1 LALKRTNLQERYEL
15 REVLGRGGMG
25 VVYKA
30 LDRLMKREVALKT
43 ILDIENP
50 ATLQL
55 FYKEWS
61 ILATMV
67 HPNVIN
73 IYDIG
78 EFDQDGVKKPFFVMP
93 LLPGVTL
100 DRLIKDGSPRLSVAG
115 VLEIVTQAA
124 HGLHAAHEQG
134 LVHRDVKPSNIFVM
148 DDNSVKIIDF
158 GIAREVSGQSK
169 TTLKGTLFYIAP
181 EQLQMKPPSALS
193 DLFALG
199 VVTYEALTRRRPF
212 QGANETEVVEAILH
226 HSPPP
231 VSAINHEV
239 SYSISQVVHKAMA
252 KQPWHRFFNM
262 REFADALLKAS
273 RNEPLEYFDASKIKP
288 RLVRAAK
295 SFEAGDY
302 GFASEVLSELEAE
315 GHLDQEIALLR
326 GQVDQAVRQT
336 RIRQM
341 LESARRF
348 FEATEYPLALRKIQE
363 ALELDPNDAD
373 ALSLKAQVE
382 KERREKKISEWIAL
396 ARQHLENQA
405 FRQAREALENV
416 VQMKP
421 NETEALGL
429 LAEVGRRESEVSR
442 VREEKARLYQAA
454 QQSWEKGEVTSAL
467 SKLEVLVAM
476 DRDLPESDTGRSS
489 TYQNFYNQVHSEHN
503 SLKNSYEEARRN
515 LAADNF
521 EAAMAVCRQ
530 YLAKYPNHA
539 LFQALKFDVEE
550 RQRQKL
556 SQVIAET
563 DRRVDAE
570 ADLDRRAGILEEALK
585 AYPGESHF
593 ERAVRLVRDKRDLVN
608 SIVAKARFFEER
620 GQFNDALD
628 QWQILKSI
636 HDKQPGL
643 PFEIQRLMKR
653 RDQQAHENSKARWVE
668 QTDKYLEGGDYKRAL
683 QTVESALTEFPGEAE
698 LLELQKLVHKSLER
712 GSQALECLSRARE
725 LSEKGSSE
733 EALAALRE
741 AYNLDSR
748 NTVIRTVLMNSLL
761 EQARRVVD
769 SDWEAADAFV
779 QEVLH
784 LEPTHA
790 QAQSLASRIADRKR
804 EDFIAWCLAQ
814 ARRMQTDGDIDG
826 ATAVIGQGL
835 GAYPNEPRLLQ
846 LQATLQRALAEK
858 QRQAVRIA
866 PREQPREQPKEQAKE
881 QPREQPRE
889 RPRTA
894 TGMPAVAAPP
904 AAGEKPPASVRE
916 DVTLDLPAVAAGSPP
931 AAPPAEPAP
940 AAPVAQAAE
949 AQPEA
954 AAEPS
959 VKKPAPEIV
968 PAPAGQAGPVAPAP
982 PVPPDAVKPPAGV
995 EPAAKPPMTAD
1006 SKRLLAGTAA
1016 AAALLLLI
1024 ATVVTVAHNRKKA
1037 PPLVLPPGA
1046 KYQIVLRSSPEG
1058 AEIRFNGDSCGT
1070 STCSLALAAGS
1081 YQAEAQL
1088 TGYEN
1093 ATVSVPVGPGAPGE
1107 VTLTLTPLPPRVA
1120 IFTDLAEGT
1129 VNLDG
1134 AAAGKIQDG
1143 GAEVPNLTP
1152 GKHTLSV
1159 ASGDS
1164 TASIPVEITPGAVPK
1179 LVGPMEAKNLRAF
1192 LVAGYGGAA
1201 RVYSSATG
1209 YMVTLDGKLVGE
1221 LPPDG
1226 LPLENLTQGTHELAL
1241 DTQTSGH
1248 DKIVFEAQPAAT
1260 LYVSLGASQNLGV
1273 LYVSTNQDQAQ
1284 LYLNGEK
1291 YKRDTK
1297 RGRLVVYLFPKKYTV
1312 AMQKDGFAPTPPQ
1325 TVDIKR
1331 GEETKVSFD
1340 LQPAKATLMIH
1351 RTQPGTEV
1359 LVDGVRVGAAGTD
1372 GEFQIAS
1379 VEPGRHS
1386 VTLRHDRYKPLQS
1399 DQTFSSGKTVELPG
1413 ALEPMIVN
1421 GTLRFDVTPAGVD
1434 VHLRIRREGE
1444 SQDRDVAGPSVSLP
1458 EGTYTVTATAPQF
1471 QPASATVRV
1480 GAGATA
1486 VASLP
1491 LRRADA
1497 PKTPSKTASAPSG
1510 TGFGLEDWM
1519 KTGGWTQGADMIT
1532 HRGGDYVLA
1541 PVEIESQGNVRFT
1554 AVSVRGRH
1562 VEWVVGFRDDR
1573 NYYLFQLDDKNITR
1587 YEVANGTKSAQVK
1600 VPHGLDR
1607 KKPMSIGIGIAP
1619 RAITTNVLRG
1629 GQWAPIDNWEVFGSL
1644 VRGKFGFHITG
1655 GDEIGLQEFKLGMN

>member
-1 LALKRTNLQERYEL
+1 VALKRTNLQERYEL

-50 ATLQL
+50 ATMQL

-181 EQLQMKPPSALS
+181 EQLEMKPPSALS

-212 QGANETEVVEAILH
+212 QGANETEVVEAILR

-231 VSAINHEV
+231 ISALNHEV

-262 REFADALLKAS
+262 REFAEALHKAA

-288 RLVRAAK
+288 RLQRAAK

-302 GFASEVLSELEAE
+302 VFASEVLSELEAE

-363 ALELDPNDAD
+363 ALELDANDAD

-442 VREEKARLYQAA
+442 VREEKAQLYQAA
-454 QQSWEKGEVTSAL
+454 MQSWEKGEVTSAL

-503 SLKNSYEEARRN
+503 ALKNSYEEAKRN

-530 YLAKYPNHA
+530 YLSKYPNHA

-556 SQVIAET
+556 SQVIAAT
-563 DRRVDAE
+563 DRRVEEE
-570 ADLDRRAGILEEALK
+570 ADLDRRAAILEEALK
-585 AYPGESHF
+585 LYPGESHF

-643 PFEIQRLMKR
+643 PFEIQRLIKR

-668 QTDKYLEGGDYKRAL
+668 QADKYLEGGDYNRAL
-683 QTVESALTEFPGEAE
+683 QTVESALAEFPGEAE
-698 LLELQKLVHKSLER
+698 LLELEKLVHKSLER
-712 GSQALECLSRARE
+712 GSQALECLAQARE
-725 LSEKGSSE
+725 CSERGAPE

-748 NTVIRTVLMNSLL
+748 NTVIRTVLVNSLL

-784 LEPTHA
+784 LEPNHA
-790 QAQSLASRIADRKR
+790 PAQSLASRIGDRKR

-826 ATAVIGQGL
+826 ATAVVAQGL
-835 GAYPNEPRLLQ
+835 GAYPNEPRLQQ

-858 QRQAVRIA
+858 QRQTVRIA
-866 PREQPREQPKEQAKE
+866 PREQPR
-881 QPREQPRE
+881 
-889 RPRTA
+889 TA
-894 TGMPAVAAPP
+894 TMPAMPAPLLADSPQAPGRDDATLELPVAATQIP
-904 AAGEKPPASVRE
+904 
-916 DVTLDLPAVAAGSPP
+916 LAVSPK
-931 AAPPAEPAP
+931 A
-940 AAPVAQAAE
+940 
-949 AQPEA
+949 PEA
-954 AAEPS
+954 AQASPQPEVRPEPPIS
-959 VKKPAPEIV
+959 KPATSTA
-968 PAPAGQAGPVAPAP
+968 APRTWPWPWLPPLLRVAPWKRP
-982 PVPPDAVKPPAGV
+982 ITDQ
-995 EPAAKPPMTAD
+995 
-1006 SKRLLAGTAA
+1006 SKMLLAGTTAA
-1016 AAALLLLI
+1016 VGLLLLI
-1024 ATVVTVAHNRKKA
+1024 ATAVTVARHRKK
-1037 PPLVLPPGA
+1037 PQPLVPPAAA
-1046 KYQIVLRSSPEG
+1046 KFQIVVRSSPEG
-1058 AEIRFNGDSCGT
+1058 AEIRFNGDGCGT
-1070 STCSLALAAGS
+1070 STCRRELAAGS

-1088 TGYEN
+1088 TGYQN
-1093 ATVSVPVGPGAPGE
+1093 ATATVPVGPGAATE
-1107 VTLTLTPLPPRVA
+1107 ITLTLIPLPPRVA
-1120 IFTDLAEGT
+1120 IFTDLPDGT
-1129 VNLDG
+1129 VALDG
-1134 AAAGKIQDG
+1134 AAAGQIQDG
-1143 GAEVPNLTP
+1143 GAEVANLTP

-1159 ASGDS
+1159 QSGDS

-1179 LVGPMEAKNLRAF
+1179 LAGAMETKNLRAF
-1192 LVAGYGGAA
+1192 LVAGYGGDA
-1201 RVYSSATG
+1201 RVYGSATG
-1209 YMVTLDGKLVGE
+1209 YRATLDGNLIGD

-1226 LPLENLTQGTHELAL
+1226 LPLQNLTPGTHELAL
-1241 DTQTSGH
+1241 DTLTSGH

-1260 LYVSLGASQNLGV
+1260 LYLSLGTSQNLGV
-1273 LYVSTNQDQAQ
+1273 LYVATNEDQAQ
-1284 LYLNGEK
+1284 LYINGEK
-1291 YKRDTK
+1291 YKRDTR
-1297 RGRLVVYLFPKKYTV
+1297 RGRLVVYLVPKKYTV
-1312 AMQKDGFAPTPPQ
+1312 TMQKDGFAPTPPQ

-1331 GEETKVSFD
+1331 GVETKASFD
-1340 LQPAKATLMIH
+1340 LQPAKATLLVH
-1351 RTQPGTEV
+1351 RAPPGTDV
-1359 LVDGVRVGAAGTD
+1359 LLDGARVGSANPD
-1372 GEFQIAS
+1372 GEFQIPS
-1379 VEPGRHS
+1379 VEPGRHT
-1386 VTLRHDRYKPLQS
+1386 VTLRHDRFKPLQS
-1399 DQTFSSGKTVELPG
+1399 DQTFASAKTVELQG
-1413 ALEPMIVN
+1413 ALEAMVMT

-1434 VHLRIRREGE
+1434 AHLRIRREGDA
-1444 SQDRDVAGPSVSLP
+1444 QDRDVTGASVSLP

-1471 QPASATVRV
+1471 QN
-1480 GAGATA
+1480 ATA
-1486 VASLP
+1486 QVRITAGGAATASLP
-1491 LRRADA
+1491 MRRAEA
-1497 PKTPSKTASAPSG
+1497 PKVPTKAAATAFS
-1510 TGFGLEDWM
+1510 LDDWM
-1519 KTGGWTQGADMIT
+1519 KTSGWVQATGMIT

-1541 PVEIESQGNVRFT
+1541 PVDIDPQGTVRFT
-1554 AVSVRGRH
+1554 VVSMRGRR
-1562 VEWVVGFRDDR
+1562 VEWVVGFQDDR
-1573 NYYLFQLDDKNITR
+1573 NYFLFQLDDKNLTR
-1587 YEVANGTKSAQVK
+1587 YQITNGSKLAQVK
-1600 VPHGLDR
+1600 APHGLDR
-1607 KKPMSIGIGIAP
+1607 KKPMGISINIAP
-1619 RAITTNVLRG
+1619 RSVSTSVLRG
-1629 GQWAPIDNWEVFGSL
+1629 GQWVVIDNWEVSGG
-1644 VRGKFGFHITG
+1644 VHGKFGFHTPG
-1655 GDEIGLQEFKLGMN
+1655 SDEIGLEEFRLALN

>member
-1 LALKRTNLQERYEL
+1 
-15 REVLGRGGMG
+15 MG

-231 VSAINHEV
+231 ISAINHEV

-262 REFADALLKAS
+262 REFADALQKAS

-288 RLVRAAK
+288 RLVRASK

-442 VREEKARLYQAA
+442 VREEKAKLYQAA

-503 SLKNSYEEARRN
+503 ALRNSYEEARRN

-585 AYPGESHF
+585 AYPGEQHF

-643 PFEIQRLMKR
+643 PFEIQRLIKR
-653 RDQQAHENSKARWVE
+653 RDQQAHENSKSRWVE
-668 QTDKYLEGGDYKRAL
+668 QADKYLEGGDYKRAL
-683 QTVESALTEFPGEAE
+683 QTVESALAEFPGEAE
-698 LLELQKLVHKSLER
+698 LLELEKLVHKSMER
-712 GSQALECLSRARE
+712 GSQALERLTQARE
-725 LSEKGSSE
+725 LSEQGRSE

-748 NTVIRTVLMNSLL
+748 NTVIRTVLVNSLL

-779 QEVLH
+779 QEVLN

-790 QAQSLASRIADRKR
+790 PAQSLASRIADRKR

-835 GAYPNEPRLLQ
+835 GAYPNEPRLQQ

-866 PREQPREQPKEQAKE
+866 PREPQREQPKEP
-881 QPREQPRE
+881 PREQPRE
-889 RPRTA
+889 KPRTA
-894 TGMPAVAAPP
+894 TGMRAVVAPP
-904 AAGEKPPASVRE
+904 PAGEKPPDSVRE
-916 DVTLDLPAVAAGSPP
+916 DVTLDLPTVAAGTPP
-931 AAPPAEPAP
+931 AAPPAEPVLAAP
-940 AAPVAQAAE
+940 AAQAAE
-949 AQPEA
+949 APPEA

-959 VKKPAPEIV
+959 AKKPPSVIIP
-968 PAPAGQAGPVAPAP
+968 PAVLAGPVAPTP
-982 PVPPDAVKPPAGV
+982 PVPPVGAKPPADAA
-995 EPAAKPPMTAD
+995 PAAKPPMRAD

-1024 ATVVTVAHNRKKA
+1024 AMVVTVMHNRKKGA
-1037 PPLVLPPGA
+1037 PLVLPPGA
-1046 KYQIVLRSSPEG
+1046 KYQISLRSSPEG
-1058 AEIRFNGDSCGT
+1058 AEIKFNGDSCGT
-1070 STCSLALAAGS
+1070 STCSLSLAAGS

-1093 ATVSVPVGPGAPGE
+1093 ATVNVPVGPGAPTE
-1107 VTLTLTPLPPRVA
+1107 ITVTLHPLPPRVA

-1159 ASGDS
+1159 ESGDS

-1179 LVGPMEAKNLRAF
+1179 LAGAMEAKNLRAF

-1209 YMVTLDGKLVGE
+1209 YMVTLDGKLIGA

-1248 DKIVFEAQPAAT
+1248 DKIVFEAQPSAT

-1273 LYVSTNQDQAQ
+1273 LYISTNQDQAQ
-1284 LYLNGEK
+1284 LYINGDK

-1340 LQPAKATLMIH
+1340 LEPAKATLAIH
-1351 RTQPGTEV
+1351 HTQPGTEV
-1359 LVDGVRVGAAGTD
+1359 LVDGVRVGSAGAD
-1372 GEFQIAS
+1372 GEFQISS

-1386 VTLRHDRYKPLQS
+1386 VTLRHDRFKPLQS
-1399 DQTFSSGKTVELPG
+1399 DQTFASGKSVELQG
-1413 ALEPMIVN
+1413 ALEAMIVT

-1434 VHLRIRREGE
+1434 AHLRIRREGE
-1444 SQDRDVAGPSVSLP
+1444 SQDRDVTGPSASLP

-1471 QPASATVRV
+1471 QSVSATVRV
-1480 GAGATA
+1480 TAGGTA

-1491 LRRADA
+1491 LRRTDA
-1497 PKTPSKTASAPSG
+1497 PKTPAKTTAAA
-1510 TGFGLEDWM
+1510 GFSLEDWM
-1519 KTGGWTQGADMIT
+1519 KTPGWAQVGNMIV

-1541 PVEIESQGNVRFT
+1541 PVEIDAQGTVRFT
-1554 AVSVRGRH
+1554 VVSVKGRH

-1573 NYYLFQLDDKNITR
+1573 NYFLFQLDDKNITR

-1607 KKPMSIGIGIAP
+1607 KKPMSIGINIAP
-1619 RAITTNVLRG
+1619 RAITTSVLRD
-1629 GQWAPIDNWEVFGSL
+1629 GQWAPIDNWEIFGSF

-1655 GDEIGLQEFKLGMN
+1655 SDEIGLEEFKLAGN

>member
-43 ILDIENP
+43 ILDIDNP

-78 EFDQDGVKKPFFVMP
+78 EFDQEGVKKPFFVMP

-115 VLEIVTQAA
+115 VLEIITQAA

-158 GIAREVSGQSK
+158 GIAREASGKSK

-212 QGANETEVVEAILH
+212 QGSNESEVVEAILH

-231 VSAINHEV
+231 ISAINHEV
-239 SYSISQVVHKAMA
+239 GYSISQVVHKAMA

-273 RNEPLEYFDASKIKP
+273 RNEPLEYFDSTKIKP
-288 RLVRAAK
+288 RLQRAAK

-302 GFASEVLSELEAE
+302 VFASEVLSELEAE

-363 ALELDPNDAD
+363 ALELDPQDAD
-373 ALSLKAQVE
+373 ALSLKSQVE
-382 KERREKKISEWIAL
+382 RERREKKISEWIAL
-396 ARQHLENQA
+396 ARQHLDNQA
-405 FRQAREALENV
+405 FRQAREALDNV

-442 VREEKARLYQAA
+442 VREDKARLYQAA
-454 QQSWEKGEVTSAL
+454 MQAWEKGEVTQAL
-467 SKLEVLVAM
+467 SKLEVLVSM

-503 SLKNSYEEARRN
+503 SLKNSYEEAKRN

-550 RQRQKL
+550 RQRQRL

-570 ADLDRRAGILEEALK
+570 ADLDRRVGVLEDALK
-585 AYPGESHF
+585 LYPGESHF
-593 ERAVRLVRDKRDLVN
+593 ERAIRLVRDKRDLVN

-643 PFEIQRLMKR
+643 PFEIQRLIKR

-668 QTDKYLEGGDYKRAL
+668 QADKYLEGGDYQRAL
-683 QTVESALTEFPGEAE
+683 QTVASALAEFPGEAE
-698 LLELQKLVHKSLER
+698 LLELEKLVRKSQER
-712 GSQALECLSRARE
+712 GSQALVWLAQARDS
-725 LSEKGSSE
+725 SEKGSPE

-748 NTVIRTVLMNSLL
+748 NTVIRTVLVNSLL
-761 EQARRVVD
+761 EQARRLVD
-769 SDWEAADAFV
+769 SDWEAADAIV

-784 LEPTHA
+784 LEPNHA
-790 QAQSLASRIADRKR
+790 PAQSLASRIADRKR

-826 ATAVIGQGL
+826 ATAVVAQGL
-835 GAYPNEPRLLQ
+835 GAYPNESRLQQ
-846 LQATLQRALAEK
+846 LQATLLRALAEK
-858 QRQAVRIA
+858 QRQTTRIV
-866 PREQPREQPKEQAKE
+866 PREPPH
-881 QPREQPRE
+881 
-889 RPRTA
+889 TA
-894 TGMPAVAAPP
+894 TNIPLIPSTPP
-904 AAGEKPPASVRE
+904 VETPLVSLRDEHTV
-916 DVTLDLPAVAAGSPP
+916 DLPASLSQALLTPP
-931 AAPPAEPAP
+931 PPQEPEP
-940 AAPVAQAAE
+940 AAPVAPV
-949 AQPEA
+949 AQT
-954 AAEPS
+954 
-959 VKKPAPEIV
+959 
-968 PAPAGQAGPVAPAP
+968 PAPAPKETTPVPPVEKPPAVTMAPLPPVPPVAPTAPRPPMTGQSKTLLVGTAAAGGLLVLIALIVTVMHHRKTALPVAPA
-982 PVPPDAVKPPAGV
+982 A
-995 EPAAKPPMTAD
+995 AAKYA
-1006 SKRLLAGTAA
+1006 
-1016 AAALLLLI
+1016 I
-1024 ATVVTVAHNRKKA
+1024 VVHST
-1037 PPLVLPPGA
+1037 
-1046 KYQIVLRSSPEG
+1046 PEG
-1058 AEIRFNGDSCGT
+1058 AEIKVSGSSCGT
-1070 STCSLALAAGS
+1070 TTCRLDLAPGN

-1088 TGYEN
+1088 TGYQS
-1093 ATVSVPVGPGAPGE
+1093 ASSSFTVVAGVNTDIPLS
-1107 VTLTLTPLPPRVA
+1107 LTPLAPRVA
-1120 IFTDLAEGT
+1120 IFTDLPDGT
-1129 VNLDG
+1129 VSLDG
-1134 AAAGKIQDG
+1134 TAVGKIQDG
-1143 GAEVPNLTP
+1143 GAEIPNLTS

-1159 ASGDS
+1159 QSGDS
-1164 TASIPVEITPGAVPK
+1164 AASIPVEIVPGAMPK
-1179 LVGPMEAKNLRAF
+1179 LAGPMEVKNLRGF
-1192 LVAGYGGAA
+1192 LVAGYGGDAH
-1201 RVYSSATG
+1201 VYATG
-1209 YMVTLDGKLVGE
+1209 SGYRVTLDGKQVGD
-1221 LPPDG
+1221 LGADG
-1226 LPLENLTQGTHELAL
+1226 MPLEGLALGTHELAL
-1241 DTQTSGH
+1241 DSPTTLH
-1248 DKIVFEAQPAAT
+1248 DKIVFEAQPSAT
-1260 LYVSLGASQNLGV
+1260 LYVSLGGSQNLGM
-1273 LYVSTNQDQAQ
+1273 LSIETNEDQAQ
-1284 LYLNGEK
+1284 LYVNGEK

-1297 RGRLVVYLFPKKYTV
+1297 FGKLVVYLFPKKYTV
-1312 AMQKDGFAPTPPQ
+1312 ALRKDGFANTAEQ

-1331 GEETKVSFD
+1331 GVESKVSFS
-1340 LQPAKATLMIH
+1340 LTPAKATLVIH
-1351 RTQPGTEV
+1351 RAPSGADV
-1359 LVDGVRVGAAGTD
+1359 LVDGVRVGSANAS
-1372 GEFQIAS
+1372 GEFQIS
-1379 VEPGRHS
+1379 SIEPGHHT
-1386 VTLRHDRYKPLQS
+1386 VVLRHDNYKPLQT
-1399 DQTFSSGKTVELPG
+1399 DHTFAGGKTVEVQG
-1413 ALEPMIVN
+1413 ALDAVSTT
-1421 GTLRFDVTPAGVD
+1421 GTLRFEISPAGLDAHV
-1434 VHLRIRREGE
+1434 RIRRDGDA
-1444 SQDRDVAGPSVSLP
+1444 QDREVAGSSITVPEGHYTVSVSAP
-1458 EGTYTVTATAPQF
+1458 QYVTTATAVQV
-1471 QPASATVRV
+1471 T
-1480 GAGATA
+1480 AGGTA
-1486 VASLP
+1486 VATLP
-1491 LRRADA
+1491 LRHVDT
-1497 PKTPSKTASAPSG
+1497 PKTPAKAPPPPPA
-1510 TGFGLEDWM
+1510 FGLEDWM
-1519 KTGGWTQGADMIT
+1519 KTGGWSQQTNMIT

-1541 PVEIESQGNVRFT
+1541 PVDIAQGAVKFT
-1554 AVSVRGRH
+1554 AVLVKGKR
-1562 VEWVVGFRDDR
+1562 VEWVVGFRDEK
-1573 NYYLFQLDDKNITR
+1573 NYFLFQLDDKNLTR
-1587 YEVANGTKSAQVK
+1587 YEVRNGSKFVQVK
-1600 VPHGLDR
+1600 VPHGLD
-1607 KKPMSIGIGIAP
+1607 KKEPMSVTVNIAP
-1619 RAITTNVLRG
+1619 QSVGVSVLRG
-1629 GQWAPIDNWEVFGSL
+1629 GQWVGLDKWDLTGPAVHG
-1644 VRGKFGFHITG
+1644 RFGFHIPG
-1655 GDEIGLQEFKLGMN
+1655 SDEIGLQDFRLAAN